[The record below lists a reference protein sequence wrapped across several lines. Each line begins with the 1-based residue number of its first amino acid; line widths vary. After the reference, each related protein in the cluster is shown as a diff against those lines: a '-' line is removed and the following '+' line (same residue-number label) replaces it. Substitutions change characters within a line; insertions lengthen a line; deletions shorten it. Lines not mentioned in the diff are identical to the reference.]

1 MTKMWENPKI
11 KYFDHFARDFGFINR
26 IYKYLPTKFLG
37 VLRSVVI
44 SFLVTAS
51 RVRNDLPAKSG
62 DGTAATTIDGDLDKV
77 DMVVEIKASD
87 KILTDEKYYEEM
99 KAEHREALEA
109 NLPEIDSFYNKL
121 QCTVC
126 SKNVDPVIGELNDFI
141 SSTKILRTIDLWMF
155 IYFLLFGWDKFNQN

>member
-1 MTKMWENPKI
+1 MSRLITFFHI
-11 KYFDHFARDFGFINR
+11 
-26 IYKYLPTKFLG
+26 FLDNAD
-37 VLRSVVI
+37 SEDKKP
-44 SFLVTAS
+44 FE
-51 RVRNDLPAKSG
+51 SG
-62 DGTAATTIDGDLDKV
+62 DGTAATTIADNLDDIEKDNEV

-126 SKNVDPVIGELNDFI
+126 SKNVDPVIGELKDFI
-141 SSTKILRTIDLWMF
+141 SSINIKDRRTLDVC
-155 IYFLLFGWDKFNQN
+155 LLFAIWNLHGTNSIKTGLHICYS